1 MGSRDAAGA
10 KASNRVRDPKEH
22 REDLRCSSGSSSESS
37 TTPPPTRHSQGS
49 KPIRAL
55 PGKSSHGDKAMDRSR
70 SSRRV
75 QQPLLRVNRVQ
86 VLFHHVFPIK
96 EKRV

>member
-22 REDLRCSSGSSSESS
+22 REDLRFSSGSSSESS
-37 TTPPPTRHSQGS
+37 RTPPPTRHSRGS

-70 SSRRV
+70 RSRRV
-75 QQPLLRVNRVQ
+75 QQPLLRVNRV
-86 VLFHHVFPIK
+86 
-96 EKRV
+96 